1 MFDGT
6 YGKNLK
12 LTVWGG
18 SHDEKIGMT
27 LDGFPA
33 GEVID
38 LDALRNLLSRRA
50 PGRNAWSTA
59 RKEADEP
66 VFLSGVSDGVTTG
79 GRIEAVIYNTNV
91 RSGDYDNLS
100 DVPRPSHADYP
111 ARVKYGEEVDLRGGG
126 HFSGR
131 LTAPLTLAG
140 GICLSAL
147 CRRGIRI
154 GAHIFSLGGV
164 KDTPFDPVLVSE
176 NDFSRVRQADF
187 PTLDER
193 AGEDMRKI
201 IESAR
206 AAGDSVGGIAECAVT
221 GLPVGLGEHLFDG
234 VENRISAIV
243 FGIPAIKGIEFGA
256 GFEGV
261 STLCG
266 SRFNDPFYTD
276 GKTVRTETNHAG
288 GILGGMTDG
297 MPVLFRVAV
306 KPTPSIS
313 LPQKSVSLSRMEN
326 VTLCIRGRHD
336 PCILPRVIPVLE
348 AAAAVAVTDLLLDA
362 GHLPP
367 VS

>member
-12 LTVWGG
+12 LAVWGG

-33 GEVID
+33 GEAID
-38 LDALRNLLSRRA
+38 ADSLRNLLSRRA

-111 ARVKYGEEVDLRGGG
+111 ARIKYGEEVDLRGGG

-131 LTAPLTLAG
+131 LTAPLTIAG

-176 NDFSRVRQADF
+176 DDFSRVRQADF

-206 AAGDSVGGIAECAVT
+206 AAGDSVGGIAECA
-221 GLPVGLGEHLFDG
+221 
-234 VENRISAIV
+234 
-243 FGIPAIKGIEFGA
+243 
-256 GFEGV
+256 
-261 STLCG
+261 
-266 SRFNDPFYTD
+266 
-276 GKTVRTETNHAG
+276 ET
-288 GILGGMTDG
+288 
-297 MPVLFRVAV
+297 
-306 KPTPSIS
+306 
-313 LPQKSVSLSRMEN
+313 
-326 VTLCIRGRHD
+326 
-336 PCILPRVIPVLE
+336 
-348 AAAAVAVTDLLLDA
+348 
-362 GHLPP
+362 
-367 VS
+367 